1 MILGLIPNRN
11 LLLTT
16 KTKTARVA
24 LNFNRHVLILSY
36 SIVYRIGQNEIM
48 GCFTIGPSDPGKG
61 RDHWLE
67 MLENPRKPIAQWYP
81 LLETVP
87 IDLHGQ
93 KEAPMLL
100 KCLKSR

>member
-1 MILGLIPNRN
+1 
-11 LLLTT
+11 
-16 KTKTARVA
+16 
-24 LNFNRHVLILSY
+24 
-36 SIVYRIGQNEIM
+36 M

-100 KCLKSR
+100 KCLKSRYICLIYFFFQESFLLYAFNNIVIKVLLSVFQPITMASKIQ